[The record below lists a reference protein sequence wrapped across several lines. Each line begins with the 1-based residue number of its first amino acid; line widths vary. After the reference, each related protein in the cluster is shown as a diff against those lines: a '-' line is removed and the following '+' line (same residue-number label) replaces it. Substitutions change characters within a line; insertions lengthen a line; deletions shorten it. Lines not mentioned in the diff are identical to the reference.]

1 MSFEALS
8 CAMARVIV
16 NYHAYKTGASV
27 LPPEGLDTL
36 EKMLNCTTVDLENKL
51 QEKID
56 EATTGVHSDSSRRT
70 FLLYMKFGISLA
82 QQASRAKT
90 SDEIQSNQTQLT
102 EFIQNLKRLLT
113 TTTTFSF
120 WPRSLSVPVAQ
131 GESLSIYLLS
141 YTHAAAKT
149 LLLDF
154 FTALD
159 LSSESTEAV
168 IQNNIMQRFENH
180 ELFIQNQA
188 LKTHLEDLNQHV
200 VDLTKIFDQLAKKK
214 SKPAVQAQRPETTLA
229 SEHEKEGFEYISL
242 AYETEKQRLMT
253 EYDALS
259 QSIDGAEKRI
269 LVLEKLIDT
278 HPDKQKGSK
287 SAATESLASLHA
299 RTKGLLSFNG
309 GAKASKRDSD
319 ADMGQVRGN
328 TL

>member
-27 LPPEGLDTL
+27 LPLEGLDTL
-36 EKMLNCTTVDLENKL
+36 EKMFNCTTEELDNKL

-56 EATTGVHSDSSRRT
+56 GATTGVHSDSSRRT

-102 EFIQNLKRLLT
+102 EFIQNLKCLLT

-131 GESLSIYLLS
+131 GEILSIYLLS
-141 YTHAAAKT
+141 YTHAEAKT

-154 FTALD
+154 FTGLD

-168 IQNNIMQRFENH
+168 IQNNIKQRFENH
-180 ELFIQNQA
+180 ALSIQNQA
-188 LKTHLEDLNQHV
+188 LKTQLDDLNQQAIV
-200 VDLTKIFDQLAKKK
+200 LTDAFDHLAKKK
-214 SKPAVQAQRPETTLA
+214 SKSAVQFQSAVATLTPED
-229 SEHEKEGFEYISL
+229 EKEGFEYISL
-242 AYETEKQRLMT
+242 SYETEKQRLMT
-253 EYDALS
+253 EYDELS
-259 QSIDGAEKRI
+259 QSIEGAEKRI
-269 LVLEKLIDT
+269 LVLNKLIDT
-278 HPDKQKGSK
+278 HPNKQKESK
-287 SAATESLASLHA
+287 SAAIESLSLHA

-309 GAKASKRDSD
+309 GARASKRDAEVD
-319 ADMGQVRGN
+319 AGQTTGS
-328 TL
+328 TPS